1 MYKIL
6 DKYIFSY
13 ISCVHYIYFVY
24 IYSTIIH
31 ISTQISKLNIYAI
44 LLSNSVFSYSS
55 WASHGKYSGVGL
67 PFPLQWIT
75 VYQNSPL
82 WPVHLRW
89 PYTAQLIASLSY
101 PSPFAPIR
109 QWSMKGFMDHNKLWK
124 APREME
130 IPDHL
135 TCLLRNLYVGQEA
148 TVRISNE
155 TTEWF
160 QSGRSMTT
168 FILSTCLFNFY
179 VECVYMLGCCS
190 RVRLFS
196 TPRTAIYQAPLSRRF
211 SRQNTGVV
219 AMPMSKEYSQ
229 LRE

>member
-148 TVRISNE
+148 AVRTQYG
-155 TTEWF
+155 TTDWF
-160 QSGRSMTT
+160 RIGKGVQQGC
-168 FILSTCLFNFY
+168 FLSTCLF
-179 VECVYMLGCCS
+179 VC
-190 RVRLFS
+190 LFFN
-196 TPRTAIYQAPLSRRF
+196 LF
-211 SRQNTGVV
+211 V
-219 AMPMSKEYSQ
+219 
-229 LRE
+229 